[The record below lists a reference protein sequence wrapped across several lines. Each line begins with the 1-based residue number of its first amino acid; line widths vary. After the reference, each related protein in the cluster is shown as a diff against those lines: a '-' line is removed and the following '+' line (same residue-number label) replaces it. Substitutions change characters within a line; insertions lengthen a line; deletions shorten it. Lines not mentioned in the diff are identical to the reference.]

1 MPTPAPTAVVVTTL
15 ASLTALAAGGGEPV
29 TFKPIASG
37 GMAKIGYY
45 APQRAELTEAR
56 PETVKK
62 VPEGLTAAR
71 YATLGTRSANPK
83 AVFHVLLDEPEG
95 QPARLWVDANG
106 DGDFTNDPAT
116 AWEGK
121 PGGEV
126 EGKALTMYN
135 GGADIDLGTGTDP
148 YKVHVAFYR
157 FDKNDPRRAALK
169 NTLFYYRDYATE
181 GEVSLDG
188 KTYKAVLTDEK
199 TSGDFRG
206 AAPTPGDGKAGSGV
220 MLLIDLNGNQK
231 FDSKGERFDVRK
243 PFKIHGQAYEIEG
256 MNARGTSFSI
266 VKSTKEAEEEATPPD
281 LSVGKVIPSFT
292 AKKMDGKNVAFP
304 GDYKGK
310 VVLLDFWATW
320 CGPCIAAMPKLEALQ
335 KELQSDLVII
345 GLSNEA
351 EGTVKQF
358 LDKKSHGYPQ
368 ALDLNRRLSNAMSVR
383 GIPHVVIL
391 SSDGVIRWQGNP
403 HDGKF
408 ADTVKAVIAADPGVA
423 ARRAAE
429 KKG

>member
-181 GEVSLDG
+181 GEVTLDG

-320 CGPCIAAMPKLEALQ
+320 CGPCMAEVPNVVAAYEKFHDKGFEILGVTLDNKDAEAKITQ
-335 KELQSDLVII
+335 V
-345 GLSNEA
+345 
-351 EGTVKQF
+351 TT
-358 LDKKSHGYPQ
+358 DKKMTWAQVYDGGGWQ
-368 ALDLNRRLSNAMSVR
+368 ARIAVQFGIDSIPATFLVDGTTGKILAANLRGNRLSQEVE
-383 GIPHVVIL
+383 
-391 SSDGVIRWQGNP
+391 
-403 HDGKF
+403 
-408 ADTVKAVIAADPGVA
+408 KALKAGD
-423 ARRAAE
+423 
-429 KKG
+429 KQ